1 MNKHKHVVYR
11 DIEALLEIYSNASS
25 LLNDIVRRVQSFSK
39 VDEKSTFLK
48 IEMLSTC
55 STVNIQAV
63 NESIMSSRKNF
74 PYRFINGGVL
84 YVPSED
90 TDFSTYIT
98 SNKVYPISSEG
109 GYDRIDFYN
118 YLKNLMEYTITQGLM
133 AREGMED
140 KKYMQDIGKAVQSK
154 VPLAFISYQDI
165 ELLSLERKTPKMTNK
180 SDLNEMITSFTDAVS
195 AESVKKTKGAE
206 YARKARGKK
215 KGTTDTS
222 NFADF
227 KSTGQIPYVDG
238 KPVENVSEYLDNVK
252 KEVRQ
257 TEEKR
262 HRGRPRKNKE
272 GTATASKSEVA
283 TSKKPLRAVGQT
295 SVGADNTSKKVN
307 QKVDKEPTPVP
318 KKESSSISKNNS
330 GTIEKKPVANA
341 PKSNTVSEVSIEA
354 VTQEVGVKN
363 SGRKARK
370 DWYDSRKEDSSK
382 GTESESNHKSSL
394 VSALQA
400 SNQEVV
406 RADSLQ
412 TKDGVSD
419 IFKVAPQSE
428 KSVEV
433 HPKPVKEES
442 KGTLPPA
449 PTVRIVKKEVTWSRL
464 ESVEHELI
472 RPNIPFKGNF
482 NAQRGKLK
490 GTPCLAS
497 LDDLDEA
504 ELIRCYPQL
513 ENQIK
518 YAFYSM
524 KVVDKQS
531 LPEDSPELVYV
542 GKDDLRFTRE
552 ERFLV
557 SLANSP
563 LYEKL
568 YKGLQLSCRVFET
581 PTGVVYEK
589 YNQFIAFCNPKNS
602 MISKYPAFDRVAED
616 HELFRLKTARWRNEL
631 NADEYFKLNTLKAKV
646 FNCYNRAHQF
656 IERQGFFLESICCPI
671 YTDLPM
677 YMFVDEEKASRLYKE
692 RGYFWSPYYLDLLN
706 IPPEKRGSYPIEV
719 IENFNELCSRGK

>member
-11 DIEALLEIYSNASS
+11 DIEALLEIYSSASS

-63 NESIMSSRKNF
+63 NESIISSRKNF

-140 KKYMQDIGKAVQSK
+140 KKYVQDIGKAVQSK

-165 ELLSLERKTPKMTNK
+165 ELLSSERKTPKMTNK

-206 YARKARGKK
+206 YARRARGKK

-262 HRGRPRKNKE
+262 RRGRPRKNKE

-283 TSKKPLRAVGQT
+283 TSKKPPRVE
-295 SVGADNTSKKVN
+295 ADNTSKKVKAN
-307 QKVDKEPTPVP
+307 KESTPVP
-318 KKESSSISKNNS
+318 KKESSPISKNNS
-330 GTIEKKPVANA
+330 GTTEEKPVANV

-354 VTQEVGVKN
+354 VTQEVGAKN

-433 HPKPVKEES
+433 HPKPVKEETR
-442 KGTLPPA
+442 GTLPPA
-449 PTVRIVKKEVTWSRL
+449 PTVKIEKKEVTWSRL

-504 ELIRCYPQL
+504 ELVRCYPQL
-513 ENQIK
+513 EKQIK

-531 LPEDSPELVYV
+531 LPEDSSELVYV
-542 GKDDLRFTRE
+542 GKDGVRFTRE

>member
-1 MNKHKHVVYR
+1 MSKQKHVVYR

-25 LLNDIVRRVQSFSK
+25 LLNDLVRRVQSFSK

-55 STVNIQAV
+55 CTVNIKAV
-63 NESIMSSRKNF
+63 NESIISSRKNF

-109 GYDRIDFYN
+109 GYDRIDFYA
-118 YLKNLMEYTITQGLM
+118 YLKNLMEYTITQDLM

-140 KKYMQDIGKAVQSK
+140 RKYVQDIGRAVQSR

-165 ELLSLERKTPKMTNK
+165 EVLSHERKTPKMTNK
-180 SDLNEMITSFTDAVS
+180 SDLNDMIASFTDAVS
-195 AESVKKTKGAE
+195 TESVKKTKGAE

-257 TEEKR
+257 TEEKKR
-262 HRGRPRKNKE
+262 RGRPPKKKE
-272 GTATASKSEVA
+272 GTPIASKGEVD
-283 TSKKPLRAVGQT
+283 TSKKPPRAVGQT
-295 SVGADNTSKKVN
+295 LVDADSTSKKAN
-307 QKVDKEPTPVP
+307 QKVDKKPTPVP
-318 KKESSSISKNNS
+318 EKESSPISRNNS
-330 GTIEKKPVANA
+330 GTVEEKPVAKV

-354 VTQEVGVKN
+354 VTQEVGAKK
-363 SGRKARK
+363 SGRQTKKA
-370 DWYDSRKEDSSK
+370 WYESRKEDSIK

-406 RADSLQ
+406 RVDSLQ
-412 TKDGVSD
+412 TKDDISD

-449 PTVRIVKKEVTWSRL
+449 PTVKIEKKEVTWSRL
-464 ESVEHELI
+464 ESVEYEPI

-490 GTPCLAS
+490 RVPCLAS
-497 LDDLDEA
+497 LDDLDEE

-513 ENQIK
+513 EKQIK

-542 GKDDLRFTRE
+542 GKDGLRFTRE

-563 LYEKL
+563 LFEKL

-616 HELFRLKTARWRNEL
+616 HEMFRLKTARWRNEL

-706 IPPEKRGSYPIEV
+706 IPLEKRGSYPIEV
-719 IENFNELCSRGK
+719 VENFNELCSRGK

>member
-1 MNKHKHVVYR
+1 MSKHKHVVYR

-25 LLNDIVRRVQSFSK
+25 LLNSIVRRVQSFSK

-48 IEMLSTC
+48 IEMLSTS

-63 NESIMSSRKNF
+63 NESIISSRKNF
-74 PYRFINGGVL
+74 PYRFIKGGVL

-98 SNKVYPISSEG
+98 SNNIYPISSEG

-140 KKYMQDIGKAVQSK
+140 RKYMQDIGRAVQSK

-165 ELLSLERKTPKMTNK
+165 ELLSFERKTPKMTNK
-180 SDLNEMITSFTDAVS
+180 SDLNDMITSFTDVVS
-195 AESVKKTKGAE
+195 ADPVKKTGGAKPVK
-206 YARKARGKK
+206 KAKSKK
-215 KGTTDTS
+215 KGTTDIS

-227 KSTGQIPYVDG
+227 KFTGQVPYVDG
-238 KPVENVSEYLDNVK
+238 KPVENVSEYLANVK
-252 KEVRQ
+252 EEVRQ

-262 HRGRPRKNKE
+262 RGGRSRKNKE
-272 GTATASKSEVA
+272 GTAKVGISDTSEL
-283 TSKKPLRAVGQT
+283 KKPPRAVCQT
-295 SVGADNTSKKVN
+295 LVVKDNTSKRVKAN
-307 QKVDKEPTPVP
+307 KEPTPASEQ
-318 KKESSSISKNNS
+318 KSSSISKNNS
-330 GTIEKKPVANA
+330 GTTEEKPVANA

-370 DWYDSRKEDSSK
+370 DWYDSRKDDSSK
-382 GTESESNHKSSL
+382 GTESESSHKSSL

-406 RADSLQ
+406 RAGSLQ
-412 TKDGVSD
+412 TKGGISD

-433 HPKPVKEES
+433 HPKPVKGKT

-449 PTVRIVKKEVTWSRL
+449 PTVKTEKKEVTWSRL

-472 RPNIPFKGNF
+472 RPDIPFKSNF
-482 NAQRGKLK
+482 NAQKGKLK
-490 GTPCLAS
+490 GVPCLAS
-497 LDDLDEA
+497 LDDLDEK

-513 ENQIK
+513 ESQIK
-518 YAFYSM
+518 YAFHSM
-524 KVVDKQS
+524 EVVDKQS

-542 GKDDLRFTRE
+542 GKDGLRFTKE

-568 YKGLQLSCRVFET
+568 YKELQLSCRVFET

-602 MISKYPAFDRVAED
+602 MVSKYPAFDRVAED

-631 NADEYFKLNTLKAKV
+631 NADEYLKLNTLKAKV
-646 FNCYNRAHQF
+646 SNCYNRVHQF
-656 IERQGFFLESICCPI
+656 IERQGFFLESICCPV

-692 RGYFWSPYYLDLLN
+692 RGYFWSPYYLDLLS

-719 IENFNELCSRGK
+719 IENFNKLCLRGK

>member
-1 MNKHKHVVYR
+1 MSKQKHVVYR

-25 LLNDIVRRVQSFSK
+25 LLNDLVRRVQSFSK

-63 NESIMSSRKNF
+63 NESIISSRKNF

-109 GYDRIDFYN
+109 GYDRIDFYA
-118 YLKNLMEYTITQGLM
+118 YLKNLMEYTITQDLM

-140 KKYMQDIGKAVQSK
+140 RKYVQDIGRAVQSR
-154 VPLAFISYQDI
+154 VPLSFISYQDI
-165 ELLSLERKTPKMTNK
+165 EVLSHERKTPKMTNK
-180 SDLNEMITSFTDAVS
+180 SDLNDMIASFTDAVS

-238 KPVENVSEYLDNVK
+238 KPVENVSEYLANVK

-257 TEEKR
+257 TEEKKR
-262 HRGRPRKNKE
+262 RGRPPKKKE
-272 GTATASKSEVA
+272 GTTTVSKSETA
-283 TSKKPLRAVGQT
+283 TSKKPSRAIGQT
-295 SVGADNTSKKVN
+295 LIDTDNTSKKVN
-307 QKVDKEPTPVP
+307 QKVDKKPTPVP
-318 KKESSSISKNNS
+318 EKESSPISKNNS
-330 GTIEKKPVANA
+330 GTIDEKPVANA
-341 PKSNTVSEVSIEA
+341 QKSNTVSEVSIEA
-354 VTQEVGVKN
+354 VTQEVGAKK
-363 SGRKARK
+363 SGRQTKKA
-370 DWYDSRKEDSSK
+370 WYESRKEDSPK

-433 HPKPVKEES
+433 HPKPVKEET

-449 PTVRIVKKEVTWSRL
+449 PTVRIEKKEVTWSRL
-464 ESVEHELI
+464 ESVEYEPV

-490 GTPCLAS
+490 G
-497 LDDLDEA
+497 
-504 ELIRCYPQL
+504 Y
-513 ENQIK
+513 
-518 YAFYSM
+518 
-524 KVVDKQS
+524 
-531 LPEDSPELVYV
+531 LV
-542 GKDDLRFTRE
+542 
-552 ERFLV
+552 
-557 SLANSP
+557 
-563 LYEKL
+563 
-568 YKGLQLSCRVFET
+568 
-581 PTGVVYEK
+581 
-589 YNQFIAFCNPKNS
+589 
-602 MISKYPAFDRVAED
+602 
-616 HELFRLKTARWRNEL
+616 
-631 NADEYFKLNTLKAKV
+631 
-646 FNCYNRAHQF
+646 
-656 IERQGFFLESICCPI
+656 
-671 YTDLPM
+671 
-677 YMFVDEEKASRLYKE
+677 
-692 RGYFWSPYYLDLLN
+692 
-706 IPPEKRGSYPIEV
+706 
-719 IENFNELCSRGK
+719 

>member
-63 NESIMSSRKNF
+63 NESIISSRKNF

-140 KKYMQDIGKAVQSK
+140 KKYVQDIGRAVQSR

-165 ELLSLERKTPKMTNK
+165 ELLSSERKTPKMTNK

-206 YARKARGKK
+206 YARRARGKK
-215 KGTTDTS
+215 KDTTDTS

-227 KSTGQIPYVDG
+227 KSAGQIPYVDG

-262 HRGRPRKNKE
+262 RRGRPRKNKE

-283 TSKKPLRAVGQT
+283 TSKKPPRVE
-295 SVGADNTSKKVN
+295 ADNTSKKVKAN
-307 QKVDKEPTPVP
+307 KESTPVP
-318 KKESSSISKNNS
+318 KKKSSSILKDNS
-330 GTIEKKPVANA
+330 GTIEKKPVANV

-354 VTQEVGVKN
+354 VTQEVGAKN

-433 HPKPVKEES
+433 HPKPVKEETE
-442 KGTLPPA
+442 GTLPPA
-449 PTVRIVKKEVTWSRL
+449 PTVKIEKKEVTWSRL

-482 NAQRGKLK
+482 NAQRGNLK

-504 ELIRCYPQL
+504 ELVRCYPQL
-513 ENQIK
+513 EKQIK

-531 LPEDSPELVYV
+531 LPKDSPELVYA
-542 GKDDLRFTRE
+542 GKDGLRFTRE

-656 IERQGFFLESICCPI
+656 IERHGFFLESICCPI

-706 IPPEKRGSYPIEV
+706 IPSEKRGSYPIEV